1 MPKWTTDQQ
10 TAIDDRGGAL
20 LVSAAAGSGKTAVLT
35 ERVLTLITDPERPV
49 DIDRLLIVT
58 FSNAAAEEMRQRIAA
73 RLYERMEQEPE
84 NAVLRRQSL
93 LLGNAEICTI
103 HAFCYRLIRENF
115 QALGLPGDMALG
127 RDGEDELLQA
137 AVLEQLLDEEYEKA
151 EPAFMRLIELFSGS
165 RNDRRVMASLLLLYH
180 FLRNHPFYR
189 DWAAEYITAD
199 TETPLD
205 ETIWSGLLRQRAAE
219 ALQYADDLLR
229 DCMDLLGQ
237 SNDEMLW
244 EVVTPVIMQDREML
258 ARLKAEG
265 VRMCICSN
273 TWAEQCE
280 EVLTRLGVADYFEFF
295 YTAQGAK
302 SKAHPEVFHEV
313 LERLGGSEPADA
325 VVCEDAVYATRTARQ
340 CGFYL
345 IDIEDETSAADQPEL
360 QRLADQYITD
370 WTQLDWTKL

>member
-1 MPKWTTDQQ
+1 MHRKQWIFDMDGTLTDSMTVVWQGAPLELLRRYGR
-10 TAIDDRGGAL
+10 TARPGIHDVLLSMGMVEGAEYL
-20 LVSAAAGSGKTAVLT
+20 IRTYDLP
-35 ERVLTLITDPERPV
+35 LTLRDYEP
-49 DIDRLLIVT
+49 
-58 FSNAAAEEMRQRIAA
+58 AMRQVIRD
-73 RLYERMEQEPE
+73 LYKKVE
-84 NAVLRRQSL
+84 LK
-93 LLGNAEICTI
+93 
-103 HAFCYRLIRENF
+103 
-115 QALGLPGDMALG
+115 PG
-127 RDGEDELLQA
+127 
-137 AVLEQLLDEEYEKA
+137 V
-151 EPAFMRLIELFSGS
+151 
-165 RNDRRVMASLLLLYH
+165 
-180 FLRNHPFYR
+180 
-189 DWAAEYITAD
+189 
-199 TETPLD
+199 
-205 ETIWSGLLRQRAAE
+205 
-219 ALQYADDLLR
+219 
-229 DCMDLLGQ
+229 
-237 SNDEMLW
+237 
-244 EVVTPVIMQDREML
+244 REML

-370 WTQLDWTKL
+370 WMQLDWTKL